1 MQQDPISTADLYDQ
15 YGDQLQS
22 ISIQFQDFGG
32 RLSFHGPARTIKC
45 HEDNGLVKETLSF
58 PGNGAVLVVDGGGSL
73 RYALMGDMIAASAE
87 ANGWA
92 GVLIYGVVRD
102 RTALAELQLG
112 IKALG
117 SNPRKT
123 VKRGHGVVDE
133 VITIGDVQIRPG
145 AMVYA
150 DLDGVLVER

>member
-73 RYALMGDMIAASAE
+73 RYALMGDMIAANAE

>member
-1 MQQDPISTADLYDQ
+1 MQQDPISTADLYDE
-15 YGDQLQS
+15 YGEQFQS

-32 RLSFHGPARTIKC
+32 RLAFHGPARTIKC
-45 HEDNGLVKETLSF
+45 HEDNGLIKETLSF

-73 RYALMGDMIAASAE
+73 RYALMGDMIAANAE

-92 GVLIYGVVRD
+92 GVLIYGAVRD
-102 RTALAELQLG
+102 RAALAELALG
-112 IKALG
+112 VKAMG

-133 VITIGDVQIRPG
+133 VITIGDVAIRPG

-150 DLDGVLVER
+150 DIDGVLVER